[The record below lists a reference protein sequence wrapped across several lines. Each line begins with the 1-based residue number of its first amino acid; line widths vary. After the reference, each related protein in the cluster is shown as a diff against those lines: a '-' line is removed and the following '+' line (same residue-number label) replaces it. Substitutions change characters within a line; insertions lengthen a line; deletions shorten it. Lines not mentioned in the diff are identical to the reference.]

1 MLAVVTCKEPNAHLH
16 FSLLADCFSLFPS
29 CCFHFNSGHLLLLP
43 CCFLSSR
50 SLFFAV
56 FFYSLL
62 RIFQNFRRRTFKDE
76 FKDLF
81 KNGMLLSG
89 LLHCRVILKCD
100 VCSYTVGIS
109 ETACILLRFKYS
121 CSLSTDNY
129 SCSV

>member
-1 MLAVVTCKEPNAHLH
+1 MLICISRYSLTVFRYSLVAASISILATCFSSLAAFYQAVH
-16 FSLLADCFSLFPS
+16 FFSLF
-29 CCFHFNSGHLLLLP
+29 
-43 CCFLSSR
+43 
-50 SLFFAV
+50 

-62 RIFQNFRRRTFKDE
+62 LIFQNFRRRTFKDE

-89 LLHCRVILKCD
+89 LLYCRVILKCD
-100 VCSYTVGIS
+100 VICSYTVGIS

-121 CSLSTDNY
+121 CSLSSDNY